1 MSMSMSMSMSA
12 VGHNQTVGNGSFGAT
27 YMTEPTLFPISTL
40 AGLVVTRWQGIE
52 MALTEADA
60 ASDIRWVDPNIPY
73 LQLVDLDL
81 VLANGQ
87 AFKIWSQL
95 EGGTGFHGL
104 YLEAMGA
111 LPAVLASDDPLSIF
125 RSRLLPELPVG
136 AIEIAELRQDG
147 PNATVEVRLMVAGVG
162 VRLVAGEVY
171 EQHDGS
177 LRIIEPDESILL
189 QVNGTWPPK
198 H

>member
-1 MSMSMSMSMSA
+1 
-12 VGHNQTVGNGSFGAT
+12 
-27 YMTEPTLFPISTL
+27 MTEPTLFPISTL
-40 AGLVVTRWQGIE
+40 AGLVVTRWRGME

-60 ASDIRWVDPNIPY
+60 ASDIRWEDPNIPF

-87 AFKIWSQL
+87 VFKFWSQM
-95 EGGTGFHGL
+95 EDGTGFHGL
-104 YLEAMGA
+104 YLEAMGS

-147 PNATVEVRLMVAGVG
+147 PNATVEVRLMVAGVE

-177 LRIIEPDESILL
+177 LRVIEPDESILL